1 MTIPTS
7 DLVAKLRA
15 LSDDLMA
22 LAPWARGTIKEA
34 ADEIE
39 RLQVETEGIWQDM
52 LITQDRMIDAEERLE
67 KLLKV
72 TRSVLSEE
80 GVKEY
85 LCAYVMG
92 VELIQMVDG
101 L

>member
-1 MTIPTS
+1 
-7 DLVAKLRA
+7 
-15 LSDDLMA
+15 
-22 LAPWARGTIKEA
+22 
-34 ADEIE
+34 
-39 RLQVETEGIWQDM
+39 
-52 LITQDRMIDAEERLE
+52 MIDAEERLE